1 MEEAGPG
8 RICEKKEH
16 SPSAATACRG
26 VCESTLGVKC
36 SGRLFTAAQAAK
48 RLGAWCMETQ
58 SEISSTETMMS
69 CSRRY

>member
-26 VCESTLGVKC
+26 VCESTLGVKMLWTVVHGC
-36 SGRLFTAAQAAK
+36 SG
-48 RLGAWCMETQ
+48 
-58 SEISSTETMMS
+58 SEEVGSLVYGNTVRNLKHRDHDEL
-69 CSRRY
+69 